1 MTRTKEASS
10 FPVAHTRGLRASD
23 ADCGALLGNN
33 ARKVSSRQR
42 ASACRSVR
50 YRLREAA
57 RPHQR
62 GVNARKCGKVPHQTH
77 VTINRRKGD
86 GSAHYHGLIRCGS
99 WAACP
104 VCQAQIQ
111 MRRAEEVRFIADA
124 HRAAGGGLYLV
135 TFTLP
140 HDQGDRLLPLYHA
153 VTDSYR
159 YVRSGSPWYRAKEA
173 IGYVGE
179 IRALEATVGAHGW
192 HPHLH
197 ILLLTQRPLS
207 PDQLEQLRSYYFRRW
222 STRVERF
229 GYRAPTAEHG
239 VTVVASHR
247 DEYLAKM
254 GLADELVKGSG
265 KAARGESRTPIEV
278 LADFAERYDP
288 ADLGLWREW
297 VKAMYG
303 ARQVTWSRGLR
314 EQYGAELEPSD
325 AEIVTDDVEDAEH
338 SVVSL
343 HAELW
348 RSLVRENADIMWQ
361 LLDAAESG
369 GSNAVAVLIAACRG
383 APARGRLNRLLNY
396 G

>member
-1 MTRTKEASS
+1 MNRSGAAHSSARSVAQAPSAGAGHVEA
-10 FPVAHTRGLRASD
+10 V
-23 ADCGALLGNN
+23 LGNN
-33 ARKVSSRQR
+33 ARKVSTRER

-62 GVNARKCGKVPHQTH
+62 GVNARKCGRVPHQTH
-77 VTINRRKGD
+77 VTINRRIDD
-86 GSAHYHGLIRCGS
+86 GSAHFHGLIRCGS

-111 MRRAEEVRFIADA
+111 MRRSEEVRFIADA

-140 HDQGDRLLPLYHA
+140 HDQGDRLLPLYRA

-179 IRALEATVGAHGW
+179 IRALEATVGVNGW

-197 ILLLTQRPLS
+197 VLLLTRRALS
-207 PDQLEQLRSYYFRRW
+207 ANEMDDLRAYYFGRW

-229 GYRAPTAEHG
+229 GYRAPSQEHG
-239 VTVVASHR
+239 VTIVASHR
-247 DEYLAKM
+247 DDYVAKM

-265 KAARGESRTPIEV
+265 KAARGESQTPVEV
-278 LADFAERYDP
+278 LAQFAEGHDEG
-288 ADLGLWREW
+288 DLTLWREW
-297 VKAMYG
+297 VAAMYG
-303 ARQVTWSRGLR
+303 ARQLTRSRGLR
-314 EQYGAELEPSD
+314 ELYGAEPELTD
-325 AEIVTDDVEDAEH
+325 AEVVADDAGGAEESVATLDAK
-338 SVVSL
+338 
-343 HAELW
+343 LW
-348 RSLVRENADIMWQ
+348 RSLVRENADIMWR

-369 GSNAVAVLIAACRG
+369 GTQAVVDLVADCRVS
-383 APARGRLNRLLNY
+383 PARRLAQDRQ
-396 G
+396 